1 MIQQSLKQSF
11 LIISIA
17 IIWRN
22 KTKWRISKW
31 VFQENKAGQIFRKAN
46 ISFPLKCAS
55 TCAYQGVRNVGFS
68 ENLACFVFLKH
79 TFSDLP
85 FCLITVDFSFV
96 KKYNW
101 QILKTCIKLQEQAN
115 QSQKLKQ
122 RQLHYTSIILQ
133 GNSYKIKKPL
143 YTCCGTPEREL
154 QTGHGAC
161 KHDSEHQNNIR
172 KLSGNN
178 TVPGLKQETAAK

>member
-122 RQLHYTSIILQ
+122 RQLHYPARQQLQ
-133 GNSYKIKKPL
+133 NKETTIYML
-143 YTCCGTPEREL
+143 RYTGTRVIDWSQCM
-154 QTGHGAC
+154 QT
-161 KHDSEHQNNIR
+161 
-172 KLSGNN
+172 
-178 TVPGLKQETAAK
+178 